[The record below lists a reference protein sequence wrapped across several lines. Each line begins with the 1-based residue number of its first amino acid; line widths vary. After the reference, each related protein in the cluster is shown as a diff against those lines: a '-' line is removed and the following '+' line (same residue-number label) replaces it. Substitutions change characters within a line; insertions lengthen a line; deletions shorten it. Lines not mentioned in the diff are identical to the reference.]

1 MCLGSGSSTPSP
13 WEKMMYQ
20 PWHVASRPS
29 NLSVLPSRVT
39 PRGRGGYLCFCLFS
53 PREGGVWHFFERKAR
68 FQCEFQP
75 EATAVLEIIQY
86 SFLVSGSCFQFKA
99 ILYQE
104 SGSEGRASPT
114 LARKELITNI
124 EGYKIVQIM

>member
-1 MCLGSGSSTPSP
+1 M
-13 WEKMMYQ
+13 
-20 PWHVASRPS
+20 
-29 NLSVLPSRVT
+29 
-39 PRGRGGYLCFCLFS
+39 
-53 PREGGVWHFFERKAR
+53 WHFFERKAGYAMDWKTRGKR
-68 FQCEFQP
+68 FLCEFQP